1 MGIYLPIPQLRK
13 VEYLRNILRATLVSD
28 ESLASM
34 VKGDTEPADDMGLI
48 CVLHNGAGFDAA
60 LVVYNATE
68 FKEARD
74 PTDARKRTWL
84 MLDRKHIETLV
95 GRSIPWGEEDV

>member
-13 VEYLRNILRATLVSD
+13 VEYLRNVLRAVPVSD
-28 ESLASM
+28 KTLAS
-34 VKGDTEPADDMGLI
+34 VQKGDIEFADDVGLI
-48 CVLHNGAGFDAA
+48 CVLHNGSGFDAA

-74 PTDARKRTWL
+74 PTDTRKRTWFT
-84 MLDRKHIETLV
+84 LDRKHIETLV
-95 GRSIPWGEEDV
+95 GRSIPWGKQDV